1 MLDLQPKTEGTHEV
15 PFEFDEIF
23 FSRTTDSGII
33 LSGNSVFQR
42 VSGYSWDELI
52 NKPHKIIRHPDM
64 PKAVF
69 WLLWDTIKQ
78 GKPIGAYVKNRAK
91 DGRHYWVYAIVTPID
106 EGYLSVRVKPS
117 GSIFEIVEKEYKALR
132 ALELRDNLKSE
143 KSAAMLLARL
153 QELGFRDYGAF
164 MSTALSEVIA
174 ERDDQLRQSED
185 FSIARFNRLRASA
198 QKLLDHASSI
208 SRIYEGNEYVSLN
221 MRIQA
226 AQLGDLGAPLSVIS
240 NNYTTVSKQ
249 IQTAM
254 KRFLEEGNRVA
265 LTIDEGLF
273 LVGTS
278 RIQSEVYEFFKE
290 DTDKDD
296 EVSAFDMKQ
305 LERQRQSFSK
315 KATEGLTTI
324 SSQIIRF
331 QEAYL
336 EMKQLIL
343 GLEVTRVMGKIE
355 SASIDASLTNLN
367 NLIDDLGQFQ
377 QGILN
382 ELKQID
388 MATRS
393 IKRDIEQLLE
403 R

>member
-296 EVSAFDMKQ
+296 EVSALDMKQ

>member
-78 GKPIGAYVKNRAK
+78 GQPIGAYVKNRAK

-290 DTDKDD
+290 DSDKDD
-296 EVSAFDMKQ
+296 EVSALDMKQ

>member
-174 ERDDQLRQSED
+174 ERDGQLRQSED

-249 IQTAM
+249 IQMAM

-296 EVSAFDMKQ
+296 EVSALDMKQ